1 MKTAAPSRKSARGS
15 SLVEAVIAVGV
26 LAVAVPL
33 VFAALAEAGKSG
45 SSAQAETRATWIV
58 RDCLR
63 EIEASRDGRPQYFPA
78 TATGQTF
85 PPAGEVWA
93 LAFSSDGSNLG
104 KLSKTQYDRGLKE
117 IGGRPV
123 RYIAVL
129 EATSGTPLPTDA
141 TPMLDARISVEY
153 PASASAARRNQLDF
167 HTRIP

>member
-1 MKTAAPSRKSARGS
+1 MKSSAPSRNSPTGS

-33 VFAALAEAGKSG
+33 VFGALAEAGKSG

-58 RDCLR
+58 RACMR
-63 EIEASRDGRPQYFPA
+63 EIEASRDGRPQYFTS
-78 TATGQTF
+78 TASGQTF

-93 LAFSSDGSNLG
+93 LAFTADGGALG
-104 KLSKTQYDRGLKE
+104 KISKTQYDRGLKE
-117 IGGRPV
+117 LAGRPV

-129 EATSGTPLPTDA
+129 AATSGNATPGT

-153 PASASAARRNQLDF
+153 PASAAAARRDKLDF